1 MYRGRGRGR
10 WGWAIVY
17 MSAMLSRLTTARF
30 CARPWNRC
38 VRYIS
43 LRICTFLN
51 IKHRHGIPTH
61 HSEAPN
67 YLELQEGLKFP
78 FPLHDAHPPFMH
90 PSFLEF
96 SRASESQNAVED
108 EQSFSLGKKSV
119 VPYGIAAY
127 VHTSGGNQV
136 WNTHRFIY
144 PGLLVR
150 HRMGFPHV
158 CAGKTPGSPLRQL
171 RSAGF

>member
-1 MYRGRGRGR
+1 
-10 WGWAIVY
+10 

-38 VRYIS
+38 VQYIS

-108 EQSFSLGKKSV
+108 EQSFSLGKKVWFLTESRRMYI
-119 VPYGIAAY
+119 PPEGI
-127 VHTSGGNQV
+127 
-136 WNTHRFIY
+136 RFGIPIDSSTPDY
-144 PGLLVR
+144 WFATEWAFPTCVQGKRLDLLSASYDLQDSSACFCCR
-150 HRMGFPHV
+150 V
-158 CAGKTPGSPLRQL
+158 CQKVNSD
-171 RSAGF
+171 